1 MSFIFSLV
9 LFLYFSKFD
18 LLVFKLHVYD
28 YEIPKVNMILLFLF
42 LKNIFFNKASSD
54 AARQTF
60 QQLVSNKDH
69 IFRISVEISRSSQSV
84 PLVVQTN

>member
-54 AARQTF
+54 AARQAF
-60 QQLVSNKDH
+60 Q
-69 IFRISVEISRSSQSV
+69 
-84 PLVVQTN
+84 